1 MSDVHE
7 KNDQQH
13 DVDTH
18 LPGDAEDPNGGITW
32 VLGLACTFIL
42 IAVLIASNALFFQAD
57 SIAVHNKEVTVRSS
71 ANRLM
76 RAERVMQLEQEPHWE
91 AWTDI
96 HGELAGER
104 TLHVDMDTAVNI
116 VVKRWGGSAK

>member
-7 KNDQQH
+7 KNDQQQ
-13 DVDTH
+13 DVASH

-57 SIAVHNKEVTVRSS
+57 SIAVHNKEVTVRSA